1 MISVS
6 STSSGSPDRLWL
18 LVSEVEQWGDRLP
31 SFTSVRALEPWRDVG
46 VGSRFEVRQ
55 PRLPTAIYEIT
66 EWLPGRTFT
75 WAARA
80 PGITTTAT
88 HTVSAREGGS
98 VVDLSLEWSGPL
110 APVVRRLLGR
120 RAAAMVESEAQTMAR
135 LAERV

>member
-1 MISVS
+1 MMSVS

-66 EWLPGRTFT
+66 EWQPGRTFT

-80 PGITTTAT
+80 PGIATTAT

-98 VVDLSLEWSGPL
+98 VVDLALEWSGPL

-120 RAAAMVESEAQTMAR
+120 KAEAMVQSEAQTMAR

>member
-1 MISVS
+1 MISAS

-31 SFTSVRALEPWRDVG
+31 TFTSVRALEPWRDVG

-55 PRLPTAIYEIT
+55 PRLPASVYEMT
-66 EWLPGRTFT
+66 EWTPGRTFT
-75 WAARA
+75 WVAHA

-98 VVDLSLEWSGPL
+98 VVDLALEWSGPL
-110 APVVRRLLGR
+110 AAVVRMLLGR
-120 RAAAMVESEAQTMAR
+120 RAQAMVESEAETMCR
-135 LAERV
+135 LAEQV